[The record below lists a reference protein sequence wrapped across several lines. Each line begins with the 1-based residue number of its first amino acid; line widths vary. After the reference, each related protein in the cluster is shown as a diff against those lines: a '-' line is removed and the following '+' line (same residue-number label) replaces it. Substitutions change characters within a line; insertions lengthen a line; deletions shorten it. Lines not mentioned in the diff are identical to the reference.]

1 MPTNGTI
8 LERRE
13 LDSAPPPGFSGWRRR
28 GLVRMAVL
36 LIAALGW
43 AATNTWAEPIVP
55 VDPALPDYHP
65 GPEVFGRIMGVSGM
79 DTVEAM
85 MHAWNDAFKK
95 YHPRAEIGIEMKNP
109 LGPEERI
116 ALGPDTAEVFHP
128 DNQAYEDK
136 YGYEP
141 FRIKV
146 CLAAYVLKSHVSAI
160 GVYVNRANPLNRLSL
175 AKLDAMFSDE
185 RRRGYPADITTWGQ
199 LGLTGEWADQPVHL
213 YGYYWR
219 DDVTAYFRKLVMF
232 DAPFKGSYRIPGGD
246 MTRRTPAVAR
256 DLLAAL
262 AGDPYGIGFSN
273 ASYMGDQVK
282 ALALSDRNGVIG
294 QFTLTDVASGR
305 YPLQRFIYVYV
316 NRPPG
321 QPLDPLAKE
330 FLMFVLSKQGQQW
343 VEKDHYL
350 PLPAEMAAAERAKL
364 E

>member
-1 MPTNGTI
+1 MS
-8 LERRE
+8 
-13 LDSAPPPGFSGWRRR
+13 SAHANLVALGIGSTPPRGSPRRR
-28 GLVRMAVL
+28 GFWRIGVIV
-36 LIAALGW
+36 AALCGGSATGTRAE
-43 AATNTWAEPIVP
+43 AAAA
-55 VDPALPDYHP
+55 VDPSLPDYQA
-65 GPEVFGRIMGVSGM
+65 GPEVSGRIMSVSGM

-85 MHAWNDAFKK
+85 MHAWNEAFQKF
-95 YHPRAEIGIEMKNP
+95 HPGAEIGIEMKNP

-141 FRIKV
+141 FRVKV

-160 GVYVNRANPLNRLSL
+160 GVYVNRNNPLNQLSL
-175 AKLDAMFSDE
+175 AKLDAMYSGE

-199 LGLTGEWADQPVHL
+199 LGLTGEWADKPVHL

-219 DDVTAYFRKLVMF
+219 DDVTAYFRQLVMF
-232 DAPFKGSYRIPGGD
+232 DAPFKESYRVPGGD

-262 AGDPYGIGFSN
+262 AGDPSGIGFSN
-273 ASYMGDQVK
+273 ASYMSDQVK
-282 ALALSDRNGVIG
+282 ALALSDRNGVLG

-305 YPLQRFIYVYV
+305 YPLQRFIYIYV

-321 QPLDPLAKE
+321 RPLDPLAKE
-330 FLMFVLSKQGQQW
+330 FLKFVLSKEGQQL

-350 PLPAEMAAAERAKL
+350 PLPAEMAATERAKL